1 MQHIMSSPVS
11 RHVRRPQ
18 QLGQGGPR
26 PSQPHKDARW
36 HLLDLVR
43 ICRDRLELR
52 DRDIT
57 VLRGLLSLLPADPD
71 PAAQSVVFASNRVL
85 IERCDGIDER
95 TLRRRIAQLQRSG
108 LLTRKSSPNGKRYQV
123 RDEDAAARLT
133 YGIDLAPLF
142 QIADHL
148 AALAEDCRKETLRK
162 SALRSMIRH
171 ALFEFPEAGTP
182 ELREEARLTLRR
194 AADCDQLQDVLTALE
209 QALPE
214 RADPT
219 PGGPDARAIQ
229 MTANN
234 GQNDRHIQSSNKE
247 TYESEDRSIREKPDG
262 SAQDKAQSA
271 CENDLTVAECLDLAP
286 TVRAMA
292 PATPQNWEDVID
304 LSSILAPAIGLSTT
318 SIQSAERQLGRH
330 GCALAVLGLV
340 EAFGRIRNPQAYL
353 NALTNRAQQHG
364 IDFIR
369 MFRSLAKPAVA
380 QCIPR

>member
-1 MQHIMSSPVS
+1 
-11 RHVRRPQ
+11 
-18 QLGQGGPR
+18 
-26 PSQPHKDARW
+26 
-36 HLLDLVR
+36 LLDLVR
-43 ICRDRLELR
+43 TCRDRLELR

-71 PAAQSVVFASNRVL
+71 PATQLVVFASNRVL

-95 TLRRRIAQLQRSG
+95 TLRRRISQLQRSG
-108 LLTRKSSPNGKRYQV
+108 LLARKSSPNGKRFQV
-123 RDEDAAARLT
+123 RDEDAAGRLT

-142 QIADHL
+142 QVADHL
-148 AALAEDCRKETLRK
+148 AALAEDCRKEALRK
-162 SALRSMIRH
+162 SALRSMIRQ

-194 AADCDQLQDVLTALE
+194 DADCDQLQNLLTELE
-209 QALPE
+209 LSRPE
-214 RADPT
+214 KAT
-219 PGGPDARAIQ
+219 PPPGWTDERTIQ

-247 TYESEDRSIREKPDG
+247 TYESECSRDAIDDNTDTARD
-262 SAQDKAQSA
+262 
-271 CENDLTVAECLDLAP
+271 NDLTVAECLDLAP

-292 PATPQNWEDVID
+292 PATPQSWEDVID
-304 LSSILAPAIGLSTT
+304 LSSILAPAIGLSPK
-318 SIQSAERQLGRH
+318 SIQSAEEQLGRH

-353 NALTNRAQQHG
+353 SALTNRAQKHG

-380 QCIPR
+380 QMRCG